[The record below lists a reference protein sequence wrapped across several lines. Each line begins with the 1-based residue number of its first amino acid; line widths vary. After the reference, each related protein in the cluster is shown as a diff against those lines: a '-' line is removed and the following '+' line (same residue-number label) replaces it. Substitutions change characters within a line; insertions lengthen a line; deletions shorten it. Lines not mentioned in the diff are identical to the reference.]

1 MIQTTG
7 SPTAK
12 ISSHVNRCTLNACL
26 IVALIF
32 FAFTHTSVQAQNSS
46 NNDVLMDID
55 FPGGS
60 LNDYVD
66 YLNQRVKNA
75 QLKGLNI
82 FLLKTEVEITVPE
95 IKFQEVPFV
104 TALLVLERID
114 ERIDVNAQ
122 RSVIYIRVD
131 NRDSRRPTV
140 MTTVLSVSSILKEH
154 KKADLLSAIEIGIEL
169 INSKDT
175 SVSLKMHEETG
186 LLFVSGNNSQ
196 LEIVKTIVSQL
207 KASSVDDAKL
217 DQRRMLQDM
226 LESRQGGFRGDRR

>member
-1 MIQTTG
+1 MIQKTA
-7 SPTAK
+7 SPIGK
-12 ISSHVNRCTLNACL
+12 ISSHANRFTLNACL

-32 FAFTHTSVQAQNSS
+32 FAFAHTSVQAQISLRNK
-46 NNDVLMDID
+46 VLMDID

-66 YLNQRVKNA
+66 YLNERVKNDNKR
-75 QLKGLNI
+75 LKGANI
-82 FLLKTEVEITVPE
+82 FLLDPLLEYERPLTVPE
-95 IKFQEVPFV
+95 INFQEVTFA
-104 TALLVLERID
+104 TALQILERID
-114 ERIDVNAQ
+114 ERIEINTEG
-122 RSVIYIRVD
+122 SVFYIKVD
-131 NRDSRRPTV
+131 NRDTRRRPNV
-140 MTTVLSVSSILKEH
+140 MTTVLSVSSILKRH

-175 SVSLKMHEETG
+175 KVSLKMHEETG

-217 DQRRMLQDM
+217 DQLRMMQDILGNRR
-226 LESRQGGFRGDRR
+226 R